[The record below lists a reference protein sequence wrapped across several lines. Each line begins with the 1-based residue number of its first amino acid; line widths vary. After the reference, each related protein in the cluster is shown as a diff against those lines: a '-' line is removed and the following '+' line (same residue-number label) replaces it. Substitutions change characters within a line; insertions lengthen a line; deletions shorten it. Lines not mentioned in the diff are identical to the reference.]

1 MGDTVI
7 FSNPRVSTMV
17 EGREVW
23 LGVISMTVV
32 QGKEYR
38 LSRFLVQKF
47 VSLPLPDT
55 ITLRRSQPPGRW
67 WRGWVAAALLLSK
80 LLLRRTLQTGRD
92 ARVGGSQGVH

>member
-7 FSNPRVSTMV
+7 FSTLRVSTMV

-55 ITLRRSQPPGRW
+55 ITLRRSPPSGRW
-67 WRGWVAAALLLSK
+67 WRG
-80 LLLRRTLQTGRD
+80 
-92 ARVGGSQGVH
+92 